1 MLGPQEP
8 NGRQWKDDAAP
19 RGRAPESLVLVLLA
33 QNEYCVTLDSIAPAE
48 ALDLLRAS
56 VDEIAEDP
64 ASGSTWRLMTR
75 GLTRGSGARNG
86 RS

>member
-64 ASGSTWRLMTR
+64 ASGPRRCSRQEGCVTSLLRPLWI
-75 GLTRGSGARNG
+75 G
-86 RS
+86 